1 MPATSLA
8 SAAKREEAPEAQ
20 EAVKPRGSP
29 RLMRQRMPSR
39 QALWPEALQAGV
51 RNALRPAVLWCR
63 GTWFYRQ
70 RLLGPVPDRILFSP
84 TDTRIRKLDE
94 ADGLIRGRFRLAG
107 QRLDVRQGS
116 VFDMPAPSESFAVA
130 LHGFDWLRHVEA
142 AGGDLAK
149 AFALKVTQ
157 QWLKRY
163 ARFTPLVW
171 RADIIADRLLN
182 LFVHGRFFLPNS
194 DLVWRSRLFVSM
206 RDQAQLLALTIDDAP
221 PGIARLK
228 CAVALTLAG
237 ICLGDGRNTISGLK
251 RLTLEIQREILPD
264 GGHLNRSPA
273 TLLEAYRLL
282 TMVHEASGGVQ
293 PVVRGALDRIGPM
306 LRFFRMG
313 DGALAVFHGGN
324 ESDPRTV
331 EATLDGDDVMGR
343 PLGHAPYSGYQRLAC
358 GRTVV
363 LWDAGPPAPG
373 AYSVDAHAGCL
384 AFEMSTGAQRL
395 IVNCGMAVGE
405 SDEWVSALRSTAA
418 HSTLT
423 IDDTSS
429 ASFLTGRLAGLLG
442 SRLVDGPD
450 LVETRRNEDA
460 HGITVDANH
469 DGYLAPFGAVH
480 QRRMTLSPRGTA
492 LTGADRLIPAGP
504 ERRLGHSRKIPFTIR
519 FHVHPDVRVSMAQ
532 GGGSVILKL
541 ASGEGW
547 RFRIA
552 SGVLSIEESVYFGS
566 GAPRRC
572 EQLVISGGW
581 QGEIM
586 EYLWLFE
593 QLG

>member
-1 MPATSLA
+1 MRATSLA
-8 SAAKREEAPEAQ
+8 SAPKPEEEAGVQ
-20 EAVKPRGSP
+20 EPLEPRGSP
-29 RLMRQRMPSR
+29 RLMRQRAPSR
-39 QALWPEALQAGV
+39 QGLWPEALQAGL
-51 RNALRPAVLWCR
+51 RNALRPAVQWCR

-84 TDTRIRKLDE
+84 TDTRLRKLDD
-94 ADGLIRGRFRLAG
+94 ADGFMRGRFRFG
-107 QRLDVRQGS
+107 GHRLDVRQGS
-116 VFDMPAPSESFAVA
+116 VFDVPPPSESFAA
-130 LHGFDWLRHVEA
+130 LLHGFDWLRHIEA

-163 ARFTPLVW
+163 ARFTPVVW

-182 LFVHGRFFLPNS
+182 LFAHGRFFLPNS

-206 RDQAQLLALTIDDAP
+206 RDQAQFLALTIDDAP

-228 CAVALTLAG
+228 CAVALMLAG
-237 ICLGDGRNTISGLK
+237 ICLGDVRNTVAGLK
-251 RLTLEIQREILPD
+251 RLTVEIEREILPD
-264 GGHLNRSPA
+264 GGHVSRSPA

-282 TMVHEASGGVQ
+282 TMVHEASGGIQ
-293 PVVRGALDRIGPM
+293 PIVRGALDRIGPM

-343 PLGHAPYSGYQRLAC
+343 PLGHAPYSGYQRLAS

-363 LWDAGPPAPG
+363 LLDAGPPPPG
-373 AYSVDAHAGCL
+373 AFSVNAHAGCL
-384 AFEMSTGAQRL
+384 AFEMSTGTQRL
-395 IVNCGMAVGE
+395 IVNCGMAAADSE
-405 SDEWVSALRSTAA
+405 EWVTALRSTAA

-423 IDDTSS
+423 MDDTSS
-429 ASFLTGRLAGLLG
+429 ASFLTGRLARLLG
-442 SRLVDGPD
+442 PRLVDGPN
-450 LVETRRNEDA
+450 LVETRRSEDA

-469 DGYLAPFGAVH
+469 DGYLGPFAVVH
-480 QRRMTLSPRGTA
+480 QRHMTLSPRGSA
-492 LTGADRLIPAGP
+492 LTGADRLVAAGP
-504 ERRLGHSRKIPFTIR
+504 ERRLVARKIPFAIR

-541 ASGEGW
+541 ANGEGW

-552 SGVLSIEESVYFGS
+552 NGVLSVEESVYFGS

-572 EQLVISGGW
+572 EQLVISGAW
-581 QGEIM
+581 QGEPA
-586 EYLWLFE
+586 EYVWLFE